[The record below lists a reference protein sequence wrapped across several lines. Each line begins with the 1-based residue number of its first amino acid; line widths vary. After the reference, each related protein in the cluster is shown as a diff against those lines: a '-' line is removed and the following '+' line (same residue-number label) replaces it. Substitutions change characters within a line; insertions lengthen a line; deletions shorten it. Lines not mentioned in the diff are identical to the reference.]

1 MIMPRAVTMGVVVLT
16 TGAMDMVLVV
26 MVVVVVV
33 VRSRGMCAVM
43 TVRMI
48 MGI

>member
-1 MIMPRAVTMGVVVLT
+1 MAIPMAMVMRT
-16 TGAMDMVLVV
+16 TGAMGMVLVV
-26 MVVVVVV
+26 MAV
-33 VRSRGMCAVM
+33 VRSRGVCVVM

>member
-1 MIMPRAVTMGVVVLT
+1 MIMPRAVTMGVVVRT
-16 TGAMDMVLVV
+16 RRAMDMVLVV
-26 MVVVVVV
+26 MAV
-33 VRSRGMCAVM
+33 VRSRGLRMVM

>member
-1 MIMPRAVTMGVVVLT
+1 MAIPMAMVMRT

-26 MVVVVVV
+26 MVE
-33 VRSRGMCAVM
+33 VRSRCVCVVM